1 MSDKIVTFLGCGSWG
16 AALGAILAEKGI
28 FVRYWHRNESAINE
42 MQSSRKHYLLNDID
56 FNERDCIKPYFPR
69 LKVRARK
76 IYGYYKSR
84 LLKNNTDY
92 YFKNIDPPQDGIYL
106 QIMI

>member
-42 MQSSRKHYLLNDID
+42 MQSSRKHYLLNDIN
-56 FNERDCIKPYFPR
+56 FNENISFFPEIESAVNQANVIV
-69 LKVRARK
+69 LAVPSQHIRAVFAK
-76 IYGYYKSR
+76 QKSI
-84 LLKNNTDY
+84 LT
-92 YFKNIDPPQDGIYL
+92 PL
-106 QIMI
+106 Q

>member
-42 MQSSRKHYLLNDID
+42 MQSRESTIFLMILISMKISL
-56 FNERDCIKPYFPR
+56 FS
-69 LKVRARK
+69 LK
-76 IYGYYKSR
+76 
-84 LLKNNTDY
+84 
-92 YFKNIDPPQDGIYL
+92 
-106 QIMI
+106 

>member
-42 MQSSRKHYLLNDID
+42 MLSSRKHYLLNDVN
-56 FNERDCIKPYFPR
+56 FNENISFFPEIK
-69 LKVRARK
+69 LSL
-76 IYGYYKSR
+76 IH
-84 LLKNNTDY
+84 
-92 YFKNIDPPQDGIYL
+92 I
-106 QIMI
+106 

>member
-42 MQSSRKHYLLNDID
+42 MQSSRKAL
-56 FNERDCIKPYFPR
+56 
-69 LKVRARK
+69 
-76 IYGYYKSR
+76 SS
-84 LLKNNTDY
+84 
-92 YFKNIDPPQDGIYL
+92 
-106 QIMI
+106 

>member
-42 MQSSRKHYLLNDID
+42 MQFSRKHYLLNDIV
-56 FNERDCIKPYFPR
+56 FNENISFFPEIEWDNWISIEKRDWALAKGNGLRYRFCHFK
-69 LKVRARK
+69 RK
-76 IYGYYKSR
+76 
-84 LLKNNTDY
+84 N
-92 YFKNIDPPQDGIYL
+92 
-106 QIMI
+106 